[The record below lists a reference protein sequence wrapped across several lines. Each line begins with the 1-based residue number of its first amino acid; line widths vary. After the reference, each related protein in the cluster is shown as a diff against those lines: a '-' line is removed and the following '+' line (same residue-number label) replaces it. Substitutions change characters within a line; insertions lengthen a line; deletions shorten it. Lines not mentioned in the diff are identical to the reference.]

1 MNAAP
6 TPVPAPDDEQPQEL
20 TSEQQASVK
29 ARLRELFGEPP
40 VEMIRLAIQREQQFE
55 EARAAA
61 Q

>member
-1 MNAAP
+1 MNAA
-6 TPVPAPDDEQPQEL
+6 TPPADAPHEHQPQEL
-20 TSEQQASVK
+20 TPEQRADMK

-40 VEMIRLAIQREQQFE
+40 AEMMALAVQREQQFE